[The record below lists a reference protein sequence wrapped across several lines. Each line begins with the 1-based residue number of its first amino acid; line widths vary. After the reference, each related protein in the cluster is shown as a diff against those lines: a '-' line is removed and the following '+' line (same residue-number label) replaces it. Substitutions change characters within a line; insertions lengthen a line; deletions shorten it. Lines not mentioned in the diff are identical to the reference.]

1 MRSGSGQT
9 VAALL
14 NAQLADPACSW
25 SLGGYGAVA
34 VFRRDPAE
42 PVRRLGDGRTGLVT
56 DRGAVA
62 LTAAAPLRPFAYETG
77 FSDGW
82 SQAVALCLP
91 ETACA
96 MGRRGVLT
104 ELGPDAQA
112 ARPRDRAA
120 ILFDLGLGLT
130 AVDACIRTA
139 DPAALARLR
148 AGLGRAIVEP
158 GHPVGPPLEGLSAD
172 RVFIARFGRIEVYAP
187 SPTGADAAAPGP
199 HSHVLPR
206 LLRLGRTH
214 AATAPIPAGLVPCA
228 HLHPAHPCRDGT
240 GRPAAFDAGRHAA
253 FGRLLEA
260 WGDPGLTAL
269 RRAVLDGHDLDPQ
282 EAAGRAARSA
292 IRAARVQLRAM
303 RA

>member
-1 MRSGSGQT
+1 MRAGSGQR

-34 VFRRDPAE
+34 AFCRDPAE
-42 PVRRLGDGRTGLVT
+42 PVRRLEDGRAGLVSA
-56 DRGAVA
+56 RGAVA
-62 LTAAAPLRPFAYETG
+62 LMASAALRPFAYETG
-77 FSDGW
+77 FADGW

-91 ETACA
+91 ETACTMA
-96 MGRRGVLT
+96 RRGVLT

-112 ARPRDRAA
+112 VRPQDRAA
-120 ILFDLGLGLT
+120 ILFDLGLGLE

-139 DPAALARLR
+139 DPDALARLR
-148 AGLGRAIVEP
+148 AGLGQAIIEP
-158 GHPVGPPLEGLSAD
+158 GHEVGPSLEGLRAD

-187 SPTGADAAAPGP
+187 SPTGAGAAASGP

-228 HLHPAHPCRDGT
+228 PLHPAHPCRDGS

-253 FGRLLEA
+253 FGHLLEA

-269 RRAVLDGHDLDPQ
+269 RRAVLAGHDPDPQ
-282 EAAGRAARSA
+282 AAAGRAARSA
-292 IRAARVQLRAM
+292 IRAARAQLQAM